1 MLSRKVKPRCR
12 PIDLHCDLLP
22 LHLVGTLCY
31 EETLGVG
38 LDFCPPRVDGNL
50 AVRPLFGA
58 LDLDGQQQEL
68 QLGETQSRRGEEGKL
83 ISSRSPDI
91 AST

>member
-1 MLSRKVKPRCR
+1 MIYYIFITMITRIGLV
-12 PIDLHCDLLP
+12 DLLGDLLP

-38 LDFCPPRVDGNL
+38 LDFGTPWVYGNL
-50 AVRPLFGA
+50 AVRPLLGA

-68 QLGETQSRRGEEGKL
+68 QLGEAQSKRGEEG
-83 ISSRSPDI
+83 S
-91 AST
+91 